1 MRWQI
6 GRGVLA
12 PPRAVPPGSPWWR
25 AVNEDLL
32 CDAWEARLLARGR
45 PGTISRQSVDLWA
58 QFLRNP
64 SPAAWYRAHNA
75 SIVAG
80 YLAHR
85 DLSELELPVERF
97 FMDVALLRVLYADS
111 LLAAP
116 RLALGR
122 LAPVGRLLGD
132 PRWRGANFFL
142 SLHNILPHRY
152 PLAGV
157 TVEEILE
164 AENYFGRLID
174 YGVILPRTSDLFVL
188 AASRLNEPRLLEM
201 VRNGVPVYAWPHD
214 DRTVWTTRRAP
225 LLIRAL
231 TRLTRSTGSPRCRP
245 TTS

>member
-25 AVNEDLL
+25 AVNEGLL
-32 CDAWEARLLARGR
+32 CDAWEAKLLARGR
-45 PGTISRQSVDLWA
+45 LGTISRHSVDLWA

-85 DLSELELPVERF
+85 DLSELELPLERF

-214 DRTVWTTRRAP
+214 DRKVWTTRRAP